1 MLSFLASIIFVFGP
15 SCGGKSTLSK
25 ALIQELGSSW
35 SSLDR
40 DDLIENNFCTD
51 EKADEL
57 IEKSILSFQEKNR
70 HLVIDAQI
78 PWRAPRR
85 ENELYLLVYA
95 PLSELLLR
103 DAKRTIL
110 LQRPEKKAY
119 YARLYVEETF
129 AKVFEIPLNLGFHY
143 DLVLNSSQ
151 YSIQWEIQEVLKLLS
166 QSELCISSID
176 ILSFLKE
183 GDSYGVQLTTN

>member
-25 ALIQELGSSW
+25 ALVQELGPSW
-35 SSLDR
+35 SYLDR

-51 EKADEL
+51 EKADDL

-78 PWRAPRR
+78 PWRDPRK

-103 DAKRTIL
+103 DAKRTTL
-110 LQRPEKKAY
+110 LQRPEKRAY

-129 AKVFEIPLNLGFHY
+129 AKVFEIPSNLGFHY
-143 DLVLNSSQ
+143 DLVLDSSQ
-151 YSIQWEIQEVLKLLS
+151 SPINDEIQEVLKLLL
-166 QSELCISSID
+166 QSAVYISS
-176 ILSFLKE
+176 
-183 GDSYGVQLTTN
+183 N

>member
-25 ALIQELGSSW
+25 ALFRELGTSW
-35 SSLDR
+35 SYLDR
-40 DDLIENNFCTD
+40 DDLIEKKLCRD
-51 EKADEL
+51 EEADAL
-57 IEKSILSFQEKNR
+57 IEKNILSFQEKSR
-70 HLVIDAQI
+70 HLIIDAQI

-103 DAKRTIL
+103 DTKRTIR
-110 LQRPEKKAY
+110 LQRSETRAY

-129 AKVFEIPLNLGFHY
+129 AKVFEIPLQLGFYY

-151 YSIQWEIQEVLKLLS
+151 YSIQWEVQKVLKLLS
-166 QSELCISSID
+166 QSELCISSNQK
-176 ILSFLKE
+176 F
-183 GDSYGVQLTTN
+183 